1 MDPNDFCRSTPVATD
16 LASAPTPAREE
27 KPAPPIAL
35 HGSKSPLDVLN
46 SESGNM
52 AAAGRV
58 EVSALGTGGP
68 FVDWDAGGPLALDCG
83 PSVLSALDC
92 GPFGGQLV
100 PIDRGADA
108 AATGVPS
115 LGAGGGAFPAPN
127 RPVPDLDLLFGDS
140 VSFLGAAAA
149 VAVFPFAPP
158 SPLPKESPL
167 DDLCKSPSELF
178 AALSGFDANNL
189 ASGGS
194 SSTSF
199 PSFASAHPPP
209 SSSLAPSSRLPMLPC
224 RALNPPPSLPPPVPK
239 ERDPALPLEVR
250 SPPLLRVGNDDS
262 ASAAPDD
269 PNPRGAGG

>member
-1 MDPNDFCRSTPVATD
+1 
-16 LASAPTPAREE
+16 
-27 KPAPPIAL
+27 
-35 HGSKSPLDVLN
+35 
-46 SESGNM
+46 M

-58 EVSALGTGGP
+58 EVSALATGAA
-68 FVDWDAGGPLALDCG
+68 FVDWDPTGGPLAL
-83 PSVLSALDC
+83 VDC
-92 GPFGGQLV
+92 GPFGGQLAL
-100 PIDRGADA
+100 DRGADA

-140 VSFLGAAAA
+140 ASFLGAAAAAAA

-158 SPLPKESPL
+158 SPPLPKESPL
-167 DDLCKSPSELF
+167 DDLRKTPSDG
-178 AALSGFDANNL
+178 AALSGFDPNNL

-194 SSTSF
+194 SSTLF

-224 RALNPPPSLPPPVPK
+224 RALNPPESLPPPVPK

-262 ASAAPDD
+262 ASAAPPDD